1 MFLQLSQV
9 RRNAQPTRKHTSA
22 GVPTA
27 DWVGISLDL
36 LIHEKVEQDVTSS
49 EAWHVNSCGSVEVF
63 HNLHHVSH
71 LFTPCQASTYTAWS
85 WQVQGHRAEGFANG
99 RGACFRNW
107 SAAERSR
114 QPPGFFDLRW
124 VRRGPSRI
132 PFGLLRSRRCSS
144 LVTPW
149 MSHLVAQPGRCA
161 LTALKGFKCFS
172 SFSLLL
178 RQVIW
183 RYTEYRGSMSNISP
197 YAMWVQV
204 IWFLFDLDE
213 QGSFANLC
221 YPKRAVHSA
230 SFHTLVAAQACVGGE
245 SW

>member
-183 RYTEYRGSMSNISP
+183 RYTEYRGK
-197 YAMWVQV
+197 Y
-204 IWFLFDLDE
+204 E
-213 QGSFANLC
+213 
-221 YPKRAVHSA
+221 
-230 SFHTLVAAQACVGGE
+230 
-245 SW
+245 